1 VRKASR
7 SGSPR
12 RAAPGGVGRL
22 RVATPV
28 GGLRPACRLT
38 SGAWGAAR
46 AAPGTCASRASAPDT
61 VARAPR
67 RGARRRGRA
76 VRGAYAAA
84 GAQALSASV
93 TDGEL
98 TKDNVSIALVGAG
111 TPLTL
116 LEDAE
121 LEPHLAA
128 LRDDPRAGAL
138 PVPCWGCQ
146 VRGCRDKLALR
157 RLHSF
162 SRDAGPAG
170 TEAVFQ
176 GAAPRGRCA
185 ASGLLA
191 SWLRGFSKTSAI
203 IQGLFRVPG
212 GMLGRAP
219 GALHGHRLRGLRQ
232 QRGLGQAYI
241 KQCHGRCAMRAPA
254 ADRCCAV
261 CTAA

>member
-1 VRKASR
+1 M
-7 SGSPR
+7 
-12 RAAPGGVGRL
+12 
-22 RVATPV
+22 
-28 GGLRPACRLT
+28 
-38 SGAWGAAR
+38 
-46 AAPGTCASRASAPDT
+46 
-61 VARAPR
+61 
-67 RGARRRGRA
+67 
-76 VRGAYAAA
+76 RGAYAAA

-128 LRDDPRAGAL
+128 LRDEPRAGAL

-185 ASGLLA
+185 ASGPACKLA
-191 SWLRGFSKTSAI
+191 AWLFQDQRNHTGPFSRARGHA
-203 IQGLFRVPG
+203 G
-212 GMLGRAP
+212 P
-219 GALHGHRLRGLRQ
+219 GAWRAARP
-232 QRGLGQAYI
+232 QA
-241 KQCHGRCAMRAPA
+241 AWA
-254 ADRCCAV
+254 A
-261 CTAA
+261 TAARTRASLYKTMSWTMCHAGACCGPLLCRLHRGVTARAA